1 MHRLRIQLSLKNLA
15 RLIACAGAVLLLQ
28 SCGGDTEKSANDR
41 KQYII
46 PDTLLKTLKIDS
58 VRQGI
63 LVNSVTFTGQVDF
76 NQDRVINIFPL
87 VSGNIQGIK
96 VMLGDYVTEGQELG
110 VIKSAEMSQF
120 SSDFLNAQ
128 TNLKLAELNLEK
140 TVDMYKR
147 GLASRTDSLG
157 SAVALQQAKA
167 EMVRTERVLKIN
179 GNSTQ
184 GEFVV
189 RAPFSGYIVQKF
201 VTNNQSIRTD
211 NGGPLFTISDL
222 KDVWVW
228 ANVYESNVTNIHQN
242 DLVEVSTLS
251 FPGRVFKGK
260 VDKMMQ
266 VLDPASKAMKVR
278 ISIQNDDY
286 ALKPQMFASVTV
298 TNSENKQALYI
309 PSSALIFDHSQYY
322 VLVYKG
328 HGKAGITQV
337 QKLNTL
343 GQKTYLTAGVNPGDQ
358 VIASSA
364 LLLYSELNN

>member
-1 MHRLRIQLSLKNLA
+1 MHPLRKQFSLKNLSC
-15 RLIACAGAVLLLQ
+15 LLACAGAVFLLQ
-28 SCGGDTEKSANDR
+28 SCGGDTEKGANER
-41 KQYII
+41 KQYVI
-46 PDTLLKTLKIDS
+46 PDSLLKSLKFDT

-63 LVNSVTFTGQVDF
+63 LVNAVTLTGQVDF

-87 VSGNIQGIK
+87 VSGNIQDIK
-96 VMLGDYVTEGQELG
+96 VMLGDYVQEGQELG
-110 VIKSAEMSQF
+110 VIKSAEMSQI
-120 SSDFLNAQ
+120 SSDVLNAQ

-140 TVDMYKR
+140 TEDMYKH
-147 GLASRTDSLG
+147 GLASRADSLG

-167 EMVRTERVLKIN
+167 EVVRTERVLKIN
-179 GNSTQ
+179 GNNTQ

-189 RAPFSGYIVQKF
+189 RAPLSGYIVQKL
-201 VTNNQSIRTD
+201 VTNNQSIRAD

-242 DLVEVSTLS
+242 DLVEISTLS
-251 FPGRVFKGK
+251 FPGRIFKGK

-266 VLDPASKAMKVR
+266 MLDPASKAMKVR
-278 ISIQNDDY
+278 VSIPNDDY

-309 PSSALIFDHSQYY
+309 PNTALIFDHSQYY

-328 HGKAGITQV
+328 HGKADITPV
-337 QKLNTL
+337 EKLNTL
-343 GQKTYLTAGVNPGDQ
+343 GQKTYLTSGVKPGEL
-358 VIASSA
+358 VIASNA